1 MTLPAPAEILERE
14 RRFSR
19 PAGIAAILGAILTIA
34 GLFIRGSA
42 LDGDSTSEL
51 LLDAA
56 TGDADG
62 QLMLGAVTSGLGL
75 ILLAVPLTLLFLA
88 ARDRSERVRGAFLYL
103 AATGAILLA
112 VGGIVNNTA
121 YLNAADD
128 FAAEEEQ
135 SSALP
140 SGTLLAQAETTVEAT
155 TAGEDDGAATSTSES
170 SSEEDEEE
178 DANDRARDAI
188 KDASGFSVSAGLQL
202 AGTFAFAIGFFYTS
216 LWAMRTGLMTRF
228 WGSLGMACAV
238 VFVLIV
244 PSSPPIIIFQL
255 VWFMALGFML
265 LGVWVGGRPPAW
277 ETGTAVPWL
286 KPGEEPPGEDG
297 DPDLIEGEGRDVSGD
312 RAGRPAAQ
320 AQAAPVG
327 TAPGHRIDSRRPIQR
342 SIWGRGPGRE
352 KHERHPCAGNR
363 PDAGALRRHR
373 AGRGLRKRR

>member
-1 MTLPAPAEILERE
+1 MTLPDRAEILERE

-19 PAGIAAILGAILTIA
+19 PAGIAGILGAILTMA

-155 TAGEDDGAATSTSES
+155 TAGEEDGAATSTSGS

-188 KDASGFSVSAGLQL
+188 KNASGFSVSAGLQL
-202 AGTFAFAIGFFYTS
+202 AAPS
-216 LWAMRTGLMTRF
+216 RSRS
-228 WGSLGMACAV
+228 GSSTPRC
-238 VFVLIV
+238 
-244 PSSPPIIIFQL
+244 
-255 VWFMALGFML
+255 
-265 LGVWVGGRPPAW
+265 GRC
-277 ETGTAVPWL
+277 E
-286 KPGEEPPGEDG
+286 
-297 DPDLIEGEGRDVSGD
+297 
-312 RAGRPAAQ
+312 RA
-320 AQAAPVG
+320 
-327 TAPGHRIDSRRPIQR
+327 
-342 SIWGRGPGRE
+342 
-352 KHERHPCAGNR
+352 
-363 PDAGALRRHR
+363 
-373 AGRGLRKRR
+373 